1 MVLADFDNNEQLK
14 LAKEFVSSTNTNI
27 FLTGKAGTGK
37 TTFLKNIRLICPK
50 RMIVVA
56 PTGVAAINAG
66 GVTIHS
72 FFQLPFSPFVPGSNI
87 ASNNNSDNNDAA
99 DNKRF
104 RHKLNRNKIK
114 LIKSLDLLIID
125 EISMVR
131 ADMLDAIDDV
141 LKTYRRNS
149 APFGGLQLLMI
160 GDLSQL
166 APVIKDDEWQL
177 LSKYYRNA
185 YFFSSLA
192 LQKSGF
198 TTIELQHIYRQQ
210 DEDFIKILGEIRI
223 NSLSRESYEKLNSR
237 FVPNFSPADDEG
249 YITLTTHNN
258 IALRINKTKLD
269 NIKNKA
275 HKFRAIVEGDFSE
288 YMFPT
293 EEELIL
299 KEGAQV
305 MFIKNDSSFN
315 KLYYNGKIG
324 TITGFDEDIVIVKCD
339 DDEDEIYVTTETWE
353 NVKYKLNENTKEIDE
368 EVIGSFEQLPLKL
381 AWAITV
387 HKSQGL
393 TFDKAIIDVSQA
405 FAFGQVYVALSRCR
419 TIEGLVLLT
428 KLHESAIK
436 TDFTIK
442 SFNEYVSEHQ
452 PDSQV
457 LYEFKSAYQKE
468 LIRELFDFTDLKK
481 TFYWLKKQYN
491 KYHDKFLN
499 DYKASLDEL
508 ANKLN
513 ENVFKV
519 AENFQKQLNNIF
531 LEDILPEQNKYLQ
544 NRITKASEY
553 FKNNIEQFLNEPFSK
568 MHFDSDNKEI
578 KKEIT
583 EVLGK
588 LELAVFIKTNAIEQS
603 LNGFNT
609 LNYIKT
615 IADSE
620 LEFKQ
625 TFNKKKPVFEYADTK
640 DLHTDLLEE
649 LVVWRRSVAEESGLK
664 AYMIFHQKTLKQIAG
679 ILPENYEQLK
689 QIKGIGKA
697 KINMFGEEILEIVNS
712 YCDRNN
718 IEREPPVVIV
728 NPIKKNKPNT
738 KLVSLE
744 LFKQGLS
751 VEEIAKERGLVF
763 STIYNHLLHFV
774 MSGELESKALIEKE
788 RLQEIKEFI
797 KDKDMSSLTKLVEAS
812 NGKFDYSELRLVISL
827 KDDL

>member
-1 MVLADFDNNEQLK
+1 MDFENNVELK
-14 LAKEFVSSTNTNI
+14 LAYDFVQHTNTNI

-37 TTFLKNIRLICPK
+37 TTFLKNIRLISPK

-72 FFQLPFSPFVPGSNI
+72 FFQLPFSPFVPGTNI
-87 ASNNNSDNNDAA
+87 ASHNDTASNRN
-99 DNKRF
+99 DENQRF

-114 LIKSLDLLIID
+114 LIKSLDLLVID

-198 TTIELQHIYRQQ
+198 TTIELKHIYRQQ
-210 DEDFIKILGEIRI
+210 DEAFIKLLGEIRI
-223 NSLSRESYEKLNSR
+223 NNLSRESYNQLNSR
-237 FVPNFSPADDEG
+237 FVPDFSPADDEG

-269 NIKNKA
+269 NIKSKS
-275 HKFRAIVEGDFSE
+275 HKFRAIVDGDFSE
-288 YMFPT
+288 YMYPT

-339 DDEDEIYVTTETWE
+339 ENEDEIYVNTETWE
-353 NVKYKLNENTKEIDE
+353 NVKYKLNEKTKEIEE

-419 TIEGLVLLT
+419 TLEGLVLLT

-436 TDFTIK
+436 TDFTIQ

-452 PDSQV
+452 PDNQV
-457 LYEFKSAYQKE
+457 LDEFKSSYQKE
-468 LIRELFDFTDLKK
+468 LIRELFDFTELKK
-481 TFYWLKKQYN
+481 LFYWLKKQYN
-491 KYHDKFLN
+491 KNVDKFLN
-499 DYKASLDEL
+499 DYQSSLDEL

-513 ENVFKV
+513 ESIFKV
-519 AENFQKQLNNIF
+519 ADSFQKQLNKIF
-531 LEDILPEQNKYLQ
+531 LEDVMPEQNKYLQ
-544 NRITKASEY
+544 NRICKASEY
-553 FKNNIEQFLNEPFSK
+553 FKNNIETLLHEPFTR
-568 MHFDSDNKEI
+568 MHFDADNKEI

-583 EVLGK
+583 EILGK
-588 LELAVFIKTNAIEQS
+588 LELEIFIKLNALS
-603 LNGFNT
+603 KTLSGFNT
-609 LNYIKT
+609 LSYIKT

-620 LEFKQ
+620 LDFKQ
-625 TFNKKKPVFEYADTK
+625 TFNKKKPVYEYAETQ

-664 AYMIFHQKTLKQIAG
+664 AYMIFHQKTLKQISG
-679 ILPENYEQLK
+679 VLPENYDQLK
-689 QIKGIGKA
+689 QIKGVGKA
-697 KINMFGEEILEIVNS
+697 KINLFGDEILEIVNS
-712 YCDRNN
+712 YCERNN
-718 IEREPPVVIV
+718 IEREAPVVIAK
-728 NPIKKNKPNT
+728 PIKKSKPNT

-751 VEEIAKERGLVF
+751 VDEIAKERGLVF
-763 STIYNHLLHFV
+763 STVFNHLLHFV
-774 MSGELESKALIEKE
+774 LNKELEPEALIEKE
-788 RLQEIKEFI
+788 RFQEIKEFL
-797 KDKDMSSLTKLVEAS
+797 KDKDLSSLTELVEAG
-812 NGKFDYSELRLVISL
+812 NGKYDYSELRLVISL
-827 KDDL
+827 KNDL